1 MPQGVQVQVLL
12 CAPIFKGFEHSTFGI
27 LHWPE
32 YRNHANFETIRM
44 RPLFQAVLVF
54 AVSIVSLSVGNIL
67 LKMGMDR
74 FGALTASGIPAMQA
88 LIKAPQ
94 LPIGVV
100 LMTVQFIGTLT
111 LFKWGWDASVVV
123 PVMGLCYVGTAVM
136 GKWML
141 GEPVNALRWLGIFL
155 IILGV
160 FFIAR
165 SVAQAKA
172 P

>member
-1 MPQGVQVQVLL
+1 
-12 CAPIFKGFEHSTFGI
+12 
-27 LHWPE
+27 
-32 YRNHANFETIRM
+32 M
-44 RPLFQAVLVF
+44 RPLFHAVTVF
-54 AVSIVSLSVGNIL
+54 AVSIASLSAGNIL

-74 FGALTASGIPAMQA
+74 FGTLTASGIPIIQA
-88 LIKAPQ
+88 LVKSPQ
-94 LPIGVV
+94 LPVGVI

-111 LFKWGWDASVVV
+111 LFKWGWDVSVVI
-123 PVMGLCYVGTAVM
+123 PIMGLCYVGTAIL

-141 GEPVNALRWLGIFL
+141 GEPVNAMRWLGIFL

-165 SVAQAKA
+165 SVMQAKV

>member
-1 MPQGVQVQVLL
+1 
-12 CAPIFKGFEHSTFGI
+12 
-27 LHWPE
+27 
-32 YRNHANFETIRM
+32 M
-44 RPLFQAVLVF
+44 RPFFQAVAVF

-74 FGALTASGIPAMQA
+74 FGALTASGIPALQA
-88 LIKAPQ
+88 LMKSPQ
-94 LPIGVV
+94 LPAGIV
-100 LMTVQFIGTLT
+100 LMIVQFVGTLT

-123 PVMGLCYVGTAVM
+123 PVMGLCYVGTAIM
-136 GKWML
+136 GKWLL
-141 GEPVNALRWLGIFL
+141 GEPVNGLRWLGIFL

-165 SVAQAKA
+165 SVTPARV

>member
-1 MPQGVQVQVLL
+1 
-12 CAPIFKGFEHSTFGI
+12 
-27 LHWPE
+27 
-32 YRNHANFETIRM
+32 M
-44 RPLFQAVLVF
+44 RPFFHAFWVF
-54 AVSIVSLSVGNIL
+54 AVSIISLSVGNIL

-74 FGALTASGIPAMQA
+74 FGALTESGLPVMQA
-88 LIKAPQ
+88 LVKSPQ
-94 LPIGVV
+94 LPIGVA
-100 LMTVQFIGTLT
+100 LMTVQFIGTLL

-123 PVMGLCYVGTAVM
+123 PVMGLCYVGTAIL

-155 IILGV
+155 IMLGV

-165 SVAQAKA
+165 SVTQAKV

>member
-1 MPQGVQVQVLL
+1 LAEPRSQANQE
-12 CAPIFKGFEHSTFGI
+12 PIQ
-27 LHWPE
+27 
-32 YRNHANFETIRM
+32 M
-44 RPLFQAVLVF
+44 RPLFHAVMVF

-67 LKMGMDR
+67 LKVGMDR
-74 FGALTASGIPAMQA
+74 FGTLTASGLPAVQA
-88 LIKAPQ
+88 LVKSPQ

-123 PVMGLCYVGTAVM
+123 PVMGLCYVGTAIM

-165 SVAQAKA
+165 SVTQAKA

>member
-1 MPQGVQVQVLL
+1 MKP
-12 CAPIFKGFEHSTFGI
+12 F
-27 LHWPE
+27 
-32 YRNHANFETIRM
+32 
-44 RPLFQAVLVF
+44 FQAVAVF

-74 FGALTASGIPAMQA
+74 FGALTAAGVPGIQA
-88 LIKAPQ
+88 VLRAPQ
-94 LPIGVV
+94 LPVGVA

-123 PVMGLCYVGTAVM
+123 PVMGLCYVGTAIM
-136 GKWML
+136 GKWLL

-155 IILGV
+155 VILGV
-160 FFIAR
+160 CFIAR
-165 SVAQAKA
+165 SVTQAKA

>member
-1 MPQGVQVQVLL
+1 
-12 CAPIFKGFEHSTFGI
+12 
-27 LHWPE
+27 
-32 YRNHANFETIRM
+32 M
-44 RPLFQAVLVF
+44 RPFFHAFTVF

-74 FGALTASGIPAMQA
+74 FGALTASGIPTLQA
-88 LIKAPQ
+88 LMKSPQ
-94 LPIGVV
+94 LPAGIV
-100 LMTVQFIGTLT
+100 LMIVQFVGTLT

-123 PVMGLCYVGTAVM
+123 PVMGLCYVGTAIM

-141 GEPVNALRWLGIFL
+141 GEPVNAMRWLGIFL

-160 FFIAR
+160 FCIAR
-165 SVAQAKA
+165 SVAPAKV